1 MEAESSHLV
10 GLEAAIAEAIR
21 GIEVGNDRLSQMIAR
36 LVNEGA
42 ELDGLTMGAR
52 HIIAGLAEELK
63 DLPGHFQRLRAG
75 LRHPGELPSAAA
87 EKLAAPLD
95 DLFGR
100 STMEAEREVSPAAPT
115 QRGHG
120 CAGGRRSPDQQRRR
134 GR

>member
-1 MEAESSHLV
+1 
-10 GLEAAIAEAIR
+10 
-21 GIEVGNDRLSQMIAR
+21 MIAR

-63 DLPGHFQRLRAG
+63 ILPGHFQRLRAG
-75 LRHPGELPSAAA
+75 LRHPGELPPAAA
-87 EKLAAPLD
+87 EKLAALLD

-100 STMEAEREVSPAAPT
+100 YTMEAEREVSPAFPT